1 MSFLLH
7 VKNYSQK
14 YTMCMHIMLSRD
26 VHGYVHLVH
35 QDSQISFRLI
45 FVTSWAIHTS
55 IGIWYTSSTL
65 IPEASSNYCREM
77 RLRHPRQFRFIHSHS
92 TQEFSFSIFHFPSSI
107 TAPPHQLLRNLLNYV
122 RLNQI
127 YIKFTSSLVFLCL
140 KSLNHLRSSPPPL
153 R

>member
-14 YTMCMHIMLSRD
+14 YTMCMHIMVSRD

-92 TQEFSFSIFHFPSSI
+92 TQEFSFSIFHFSFCSF
-107 TAPPHQLLRNLLNYV
+107 YKD
-122 RLNQI
+122 
-127 YIKFTSSLVFLCL
+127 IKFQSFCYIPFQPDAASIDQM
-140 KSLNHLRSSPPPL
+140 
-153 R
+153 